1 MQQDTINQSTAMTN
15 DKFNFDE
22 IVDRHGTHSV
32 KWDKCESH
40 DIIPMWVA
48 DFKAAPCIIDA
59 LKERLEHGIFGYAN
73 VPEEFYN
80 SIINWF
86 QRRHNWTINRDWI
99 EYTTGVVPAF
109 DAILKAV
116 TKPGEN
122 VVVLTPV
129 YNCFFTCIESNKC
142 NTVEVPLTYNDNYS
156 YTINFKALEQALSDD
171 NTHTLLFCNPHNP
184 AGRVWTKNELL
195 EVNKL
200 CIKHGVTVISDEIH
214 CEMMMPGYHYTP
226 FASISAEAQNNCI
239 TCGSP
244 SKSFN
249 IAGLQ
254 AAFITCSNPTQK
266 ASINQALIDNQVY
279 SINPFGLEAFMAAY
293 NHGESW
299 ILQFNEYLAGN
310 FNLMCDMMNKELP
323 QFHITPIEGTYLAWI
338 DVTPT
343 GMTSAQVTQ
352 KILDDGKVLVN
363 DGAMYGKAGDGFIR
377 INLAT
382 PRSLVKEATQRI
394 INSMKQ

>member
-1 MQQDTINQSTAMTN
+1 MTN

-32 KWDKCESH
+32 KWDKCESN

-48 DFKAAPCIIDA
+48 DMDFKAAPCIIDA
-59 LKERLEHGIFGYAN
+59 MKDRLEHGIFGYAN
-73 VPEEFYN
+73 VPEEFYT

-109 DAILKAV
+109 DAVLKAI

-142 NTVEVPLTYNDNYS
+142 KTVEVPLTYNDNYA
-156 YTINFKALEQALSDD
+156 YTIDFKALEQALSDN

-184 AGRVWTKNELL
+184 AGRVWTKDELL

-254 AAFITCSNPTQK
+254 AAFITCSNTIQK
-266 ASINQALIDNQVY
+266 ALINQALIDNQVC

-338 DVTPT
+338 NVTPT

-394 INSMKQ
+394 INAMKQ

>member
-1 MQQDTINQSTAMTN
+1 MTN

-32 KWDKCESH
+32 KWDKCDSN

-48 DFKAAPCIIDA
+48 DMDFKAAPCIIDA
-59 LKERLEHGIFGYAN
+59 MKDRLEHGIFGYAN
-73 VPEEFYN
+73 VPEEFYT

-109 DAILKAV
+109 DAVLKAI

-142 NTVEVPLTYNDNYS
+142 KTVEVPLTYNDNYA
-156 YTINFKALEQALSDD
+156 YTIDFKALEQALSDN

-184 AGRVWTKNELL
+184 TGRVWTKDELL

-226 FASISAEAQNNCI
+226 FASISADAQNNCI

-254 AAFITCSNPTQK
+254 AAFITCSNPIQK
-266 ASINQALIDNQVY
+266 ALINQALIDNQVC

-323 QFHITPIEGTYLAWI
+323 LFHITPIEGTYLAWI
-338 DVTPT
+338 NVTPT

-394 INSMKQ
+394 INAMKQ

>member
-1 MQQDTINQSTAMTN
+1 MTN

-32 KWDKCESH
+32 KWDKCESN

-48 DFKAAPCIIDA
+48 DMDFKAAPCIIDA
-59 LKERLEHGIFGYAN
+59 MKDRLEHGIFGYAN
-73 VPEEFYN
+73 VPEEFYT

-109 DAILKAV
+109 DAVLKAI

-142 NTVEVPLTYNDNYS
+142 KTVEVPLTYNDNYA
-156 YTINFKALEQALSDD
+156 YTIDFKALEQALSDN

-184 AGRVWTKNELL
+184 AGRVWTKDELL

-254 AAFITCSNPTQK
+254 AAFITCSNPIQK
-266 ASINQALIDNQVY
+266 ALINQALIDNQVC

-338 DVTPT
+338 NVTPT

-394 INSMKQ
+394 INAMKQ

>member
-1 MQQDTINQSTAMTN
+1 MTN

-32 KWDKCESH
+32 KWDKCDNN

-48 DFKAAPCIIDA
+48 DMDFKAAPCIIDA
-59 LKERLEHGIFGYAN
+59 MKDRLEHGIFGYAN
-73 VPEEFYN
+73 VPEEFYT

-86 QRRHNWTINRDWI
+86 QRRHNWTINHDWI

-109 DAILKAV
+109 DAVLKAI

-142 NTVEVPLTYNDNYS
+142 KTVEVPLTYDDNYA
-156 YTINFKALEQALSDD
+156 YTIDFKALEQALSDN

-184 AGRVWTKNELL
+184 AGRVWTKDELL

-254 AAFITCSNPTQK
+254 AAFITCSNPIQK
-266 ASINQALIDNQVY
+266 ALINQALIDNQVC

-338 DVTPT
+338 NVTPT

-394 INSMKQ
+394 INAMKQ

>member
-1 MQQDTINQSTAMTN
+1 MTN

-32 KWDKCESH
+32 KWDKCESN

-48 DFKAAPCIIDA
+48 DMDFKAAPCIIDA
-59 LKERLEHGIFGYAN
+59 MRDRLEHGIFGYAN
-73 VPEEFYN
+73 VPEEFYT

-109 DAILKAV
+109 DAVLKAI

-142 NTVEVPLTYNDNYS
+142 KTVELPLTYNDNYA
-156 YTINFKALEQALSDD
+156 YTIDFKALEQALSDN

-184 AGRVWTKNELL
+184 AGRVWTKDELL

-226 FASISAEAQNNCI
+226 FASISADAQNNCI

-254 AAFITCSNPTQK
+254 AAFITCSNPIQK
-266 ASINQALIDNQVY
+266 ALINQALIDNQVC

-323 QFHITPIEGTYLAWI
+323 LFHITPIEGTYLAWI
-338 DVTPT
+338 NVTPT

-394 INSMKQ
+394 INAMKQ

>member
-1 MQQDTINQSTAMTN
+1 MTN

-32 KWDKCESH
+32 KWDKCDSN

-48 DFKAAPCIIDA
+48 DMDFKAAPCIIDA
-59 LKERLEHGIFGYAN
+59 MKDRLEHGIFGYAN
-73 VPEEFYN
+73 VPEEFYT

-109 DAILKAV
+109 DAVLKAI

-142 NTVEVPLTYNDNYS
+142 KTVEVPLTYDENYA
-156 YTINFKALEQALSDD
+156 YTIDFKALEQALSDN

-184 AGRVWTKNELL
+184 AGRVWTKDELL

-214 CEMMMPGYHYTP
+214 CEMMMPGYHYTT

-254 AAFITCSNPTQK
+254 AAFITCSNPIQK
-266 ASINQALIDNQVY
+266 ALINQALIDNQVC

-323 QFHITPIEGTYLAWI
+323 LFHITPIEGTYLAWI

-363 DGAMYGKAGDGFIR
+363 DGAIYGKAGDGFIR

>member
-1 MQQDTINQSTAMTN
+1 MTN

-32 KWDKCESH
+32 KWDKCDNN

-48 DFKAAPCIIDA
+48 DMDFKAAPCIIDA
-59 LKERLEHGIFGYAN
+59 MKDRLEHGIFGYAN
-73 VPEEFYN
+73 VPEEFYT

-109 DAILKAV
+109 DAVLKAI

-142 NTVEVPLTYNDNYS
+142 KTVEVPLTYDDNYA
-156 YTINFKALEQALSDD
+156 YTIDFKALEQALSDN

-184 AGRVWTKNELL
+184 AGRVWTKDELL

-254 AAFITCSNPTQK
+254 AAFITCSNPIQK
-266 ASINQALIDNQVY
+266 ALINQALIDNQVC

-338 DVTPT
+338 NVTPT

-394 INSMKQ
+394 INAMKQ

>member
-1 MQQDTINQSTAMTN
+1 MTN

-32 KWDKCESH
+32 KWDKCESN

-48 DFKAAPCIIDA
+48 DMDFKAAPCIIDA
-59 LKERLEHGIFGYAN
+59 MRDRLEHGIFGYAN
-73 VPEEFYN
+73 VPEEFYT

-109 DAILKAV
+109 DAVLKAI

-142 NTVEVPLTYNDNYS
+142 KTVEVPLTYNDNYA
-156 YTINFKALEQALSDD
+156 YTIDFKALEQALSDN

-184 AGRVWTKNELL
+184 AGRVWTKDELL

-226 FASISAEAQNNCI
+226 FASISADAQNNCI

-254 AAFITCSNPTQK
+254 AAFITCSNPIQK
-266 ASINQALIDNQVY
+266 ALINQALIDNQVC

-323 QFHITPIEGTYLAWI
+323 LFHITPIEGTYLAWI
-338 DVTPT
+338 NVTPT

-394 INSMKQ
+394 INAMKQ

>member
-1 MQQDTINQSTAMTN
+1 MTN

-32 KWDKCESH
+32 KWDKCESN

-48 DFKAAPCIIDA
+48 DMDFKAAPCIIDA
-59 LKERLEHGIFGYAN
+59 MRDRLEHGIFGYAN
-73 VPEEFYN
+73 VPEEFYT

-109 DAILKAV
+109 DAVLKAI

-142 NTVEVPLTYNDNYS
+142 KTVEVPLTYNDNYA
-156 YTINFKALEQALSDD
+156 YTIDFKALEQALSDN

-184 AGRVWTKNELL
+184 AGRVWTKDELL

-226 FASISAEAQNNCI
+226 SASISADAQNNCI

-254 AAFITCSNPTQK
+254 AAFITCSNPIQK
-266 ASINQALIDNQVY
+266 ALINQALIDNQVC

-323 QFHITPIEGTYLAWI
+323 LFHITPIEGTYLAWI
-338 DVTPT
+338 NVTPT

-394 INSMKQ
+394 INAMKQ